1 MATIECILNVSE
13 GRRTDVLISLANAL
27 RNTPNLCLL
36 DQTSD
41 PDHNRSVFSFI
52 GDATALL
59 HGILTVY
66 ELAVTKIDLR
76 QHSGVHPRI
85 GAVDVVPFVPI
96 SRATVPECVKL
107 ARLVASTIAKR
118 FDIPS
123 FLYEKAATHPSRRDL
138 SNIRRGGIE
147 TLSDKMTKPPWRP
160 DFGPLKPHPS
170 AGISVIGCREPL
182 IAWNINLDSK
192 DVTNAQQIARRIRR
206 SSGGLPHVRAIGVRI
221 NSRQLVQVS
230 INLANYRAT
239 TMSQVMAMVEQEAAR
254 LDVPV
259 AYSEIIGL
267 APTDALPE
275 STSESLKLDKA
286 VQEYTLEPKIL
297 ACRQHR

>member
-13 GRRTDVLISLANAL
+13 GRRSDVLVSLVNAL

-36 DQTSD
+36 DHTSD
-41 PDHNRSVFSFI
+41 PDHHRSVFSFI

-96 SRATVPECVKL
+96 NQATVPECVKL

-123 FLYEKAATHPSRRDL
+123 FLYEKSATHPSRRNL
-138 SNIRRGGIE
+138 ANIRRGGID
-147 TLSDKMTKPPWRP
+147 TLADKMTKLPWRP
-160 DFGPLKPHPS
+160 DYGPLKPHPS
-170 AGISVIGCREPL
+170 AGVSVIGCREPL
-182 IAWNINLDSK
+182 IAWNINLESE
-192 DVTNAQQIARRIRR
+192 DVTIAQQIARKIRQ
-206 SSGGLPHVRAIGVRI
+206 SSGGLPHVKAIGVRI

-230 INLANYRAT
+230 INLTDYRTT
-239 TMSQVMAMVEQEAAR
+239 TMSQVMALVEQEAKRRGA
-254 LDVPV
+254 PV

-275 STSESLKLDKA
+275 STSESLKLDKT

-297 ACRQHR
+297 ACSQHR